1 MISLQTGGVVTDG
14 MPTSTHHGTP
24 LTFLGASV
32 LCHGCKTVGHIAP
45 KGPRWPHSMHGKEQ
59 ALDGDI
65 CICKCVPP
73 PVMIASQHDSYQ
85 SFETHELSD
94 MGHAGGGA
102 LSMTVQYRGNYDERV
117 RVLNESGQPI
127 PSIPY
132 HIKTSTGAVYKG
144 LTDVSGYCPR
154 VYTDDVSKLDIAIG
168 MQALERWDA

>member
-1 MISLQTGGVVTDG
+1 
-14 MPTSTHHGTP
+14 
-24 LTFLGASV
+24 
-32 LCHGCKTVGHIAP
+32 
-45 KGPRWPHSMHGKEQ
+45 
-59 ALDGDI
+59 
-65 CICKCVPP
+65 
-73 PVMIASQHDSYQ
+73 MIASQHDSYQ